1 MSDSLRPHGL
11 HHPRFPCPSPSP
23 GACSNSCPLSQGC
36 HPTILSSVVPF
47 FCLQSFPASGSFQ
60 WIRFDCS
67 LRQKT
72 SSNSMSDIVVHLRD
86 SVASIHSTCNRSQP
100 PAVPLWEWS
109 LSSPTSASSPG
120 SESSSIT
127 LSFMAL
133 SPVIVTEGD
142 SPWQRPCGPY
152 PVHLHPVPLPPS
164 HPHPSSQPSSQ
175 ADPCFTGRKLWLTG
189 RWLVAGPHGTP

>member
-1 MSDSLRPHGL
+1 MDCITPGFPVL
-11 HHPRFPCPSPSP
+11 HHLLELAQTHVHWIGDAIQPSRLLLSPSS
-23 GACSNSCPLSQGC
+23 AFNLSQHQGLSNESGLTVAYGRKQVQIQC
-36 HPTILSSVVPF
+36 QTSLFTWGIQWHPF
-47 FCLQSFPASGSFQ
+47 
-60 WIRFDCS
+60 
-67 LRQKT
+67 
-72 SSNSMSDIVVHLRD
+72 
-86 SVASIHSTCNRSQP
+86 HSTCNRSQP

-109 LSSPTSASSPG
+109 LSSPTSASSP
-120 SESSSIT
+120 SSKSSSIT

-142 SPWQRPCGPY
+142 SPWQRPRGPY